1 MKISNELNESL
12 TLKFA
17 QTARSLK
24 QQGRKIISLGLGEPD
39 FETPEHI
46 IDATHKAMLDGFTR
60 YSDSLGLQDLR
71 LAVSEKLNTDNK
83 CKYEPGQ
90 IVITPGAKQ
99 AIYLSLCALLE
110 PEDEVINFTPFYVSY
125 VPMAKIAEPGC
136 VIHHIKMNKNDFSID
151 FEYLES
157 KINSKTKVILLNSP
171 NNPSGKIF
179 NLSELEKISQ
189 LAVKYNL
196 FVISDEIYEKL
207 CFGNEKH
214 ISIASLPGMN
224 ERTFLVNGFSKA
236 YSMTGWRIGYVACP
250 KSFISNMNKL
260 QQHINTNTCTFVQK
274 GALAALNGDNKFI
287 EDYGLKLQKRFD
299 LLKKYMAK
307 QDKIRCFIPQAGFFA
322 FADISEL
329 KMPSNDFCSQLLE
342 KTGVAITPG
351 IACGK
356 DWDDH
361 IRISLAAEESTLASA
376 FDLLLDFINKMDN

>member
-1 MKISNELNESL
+1 MIISNELNESL

-39 FETPEHI
+39 FETPKHI
-46 IDATHKAMLDGFTR
+46 IDATYKAMLEGFTR

-71 LAVSEKLNTDNK
+71 IAVSEKLQTDNQS
-83 CKYEPGQ
+83 KYEPGQ

-99 AIYLSLCALLE
+99 AIYLSLCALLL
-110 PEDEVINFTPFYVSY
+110 PDDEVINFTPYYVSY
-125 VPMAKIAEPGC
+125 VPMAKIAEPRC
-136 VIHHIKMNKNDFSID
+136 VIHHIKMNKTDFSID

-157 KINSKTKVILLNSP
+157 RINSKTKVILLNSP

-179 NLSELEKISQ
+179 NLCELEKISQ
-189 LAVKYNL
+189 LAIKHNL

-250 KSFISNMNKL
+250 KPFISNMNKL
-260 QQHINTNTCTFVQK
+260 QQHINTNTCTFIQK
-274 GALAALNGDNKFI
+274 GAVAALLGEHKFI
-287 EDYGLKLQKRFD
+287 EEYNLKLKQRFD
-299 LLKKYMAK
+299 LLSKYIAK
-307 QDKIRCFIPQAGFFA
+307 QDKIKCFIPQAGFFA
-322 FADISEL
+322 FADISKL
-329 KMPSNDFCSQLLE
+329 KMDSNDFCSQLLE

-351 IACGK
+351 IACGN

-361 IRISLAAEESTLASA
+361 IRISLAVEEDVLASA
-376 FDLLLDFINKMDN
+376 LDLFMDFVNGLVK